1 MARIDTFQRHGGSH
15 TGSAAAEEEEE
26 KLESPHHAASAC
38 RAVQFDGST
47 RIVLKNSM
55 SSFPVDIID
64 TQQLASLKRALLAHA
79 TAPCRR

>member
-55 SSFPVDIID
+55 SSFPVWHECKVMAIGR
-64 TQQLASLKRALLAHA
+64 ASGHHECYSYLHDV
-79 TAPCRR
+79 